1 MCPLSYAKG
10 QKLYLDSNTIKIN
23 DKICILL
30 GGASVFM
37 TVLELIQSLGKGWRI
52 FLCENLSFNN
62 ERVTELYSENI
73 AEANIGYKAI
83 ILIVKG
89 DIL

>member
-1 MCPLSYAKG
+1 
-10 QKLYLDSNTIKIN
+10 
-23 DKICILL
+23 
-30 GGASVFM
+30 M